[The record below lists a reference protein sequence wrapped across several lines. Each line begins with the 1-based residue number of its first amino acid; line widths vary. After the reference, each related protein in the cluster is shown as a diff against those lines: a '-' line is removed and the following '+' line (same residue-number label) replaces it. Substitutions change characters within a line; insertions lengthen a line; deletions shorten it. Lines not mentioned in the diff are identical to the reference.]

1 MMGVEEEDSGG
12 WWLEVGDWR
21 LEVVCREEDGRGR
34 AGFRAGF
41 QDASVVMRSSR
52 SSSAVLGA
60 GTSDF

>member
-1 MMGVEEEDSGG
+1 M
-12 WWLEVGDWR
+12 
-21 LEVVCREEDGRGR
+21 VCREEDGRGR

-52 SSSAVLGA
+52 RSSSAVLGA